1 MTKKRIHT
9 EGLHG
14 AELEKAIS
22 RMRVSKVA
30 QSKRYTRSKY
40 GNAVYVTLF
49 ILMGCFSILP
59 LVYCIA
65 TSFKPLDELMVFP
78 PRFFVHRPTVQNYL
92 VLPSLL
98 SNLKVPLS
106 RYIFNSVFVSVTSTV
121 LYVFSSAMS
130 AFALSKSNV
139 YGKKVMFHII
149 QYALLFNSYTLA
161 IPQYLIYSYLGIIDT
176 YAVYIFP
183 MLMSTMGVF
192 LMKQY
197 SNYWVPR
204 VARLEAYNNGNMYY
218 TKNEENISLSK
229 GKLLLTG
236 RWHETEKNSLTS
248 GYIKTEGNLS
258 YQYGYAEI
266 LARLPKGNGVWPA
279 FWALGTDTK
288 AYQEIDFFEMFTNN
302 SSRVTA
308 AIHKWWIGLDSSGAE
323 MRGHSSTNE
332 KGRDYDLPNGET
344 FNDDWHTF
352 GCEWTPEE
360 MRFFVD
366 GEHYYTYD
374 ISGEGQD
381 IHHTPVYLIL
391 CLQIGIAG
399 MAKGVDETTPMP
411 SVYEIEYVRLYQRP
425 SYSKLILK

>member
-197 SNYWVPR
+197 MESSIPDTL
-204 VARLEAYNNGNMYY
+204 LEAAKIDGANPFRIFW
-218 TKNEENISLSK
+218 NIVLPMVK
-229 GKLLLTG
+229 PCLLTL
-236 RWHETEKNSLTS
+236 SLF
-248 GYIKTEGNLS
+248 GF
-258 YQYGYAEI
+258 
-266 LARLPKGNGVWPA
+266 RDVWSA
-279 FWALGTDTK
+279 
-288 AYQEIDFFEMFTNN
+288 
-302 SSRVTA
+302 V
-308 AIHKWWIGLDSSGAE
+308 
-323 MRGHSSTNE
+323 
-332 KGRDYDLPNGET
+332 PNGTIFDESLK
-344 FNDDWHTF
+344 NL
-352 GCEWTPEE
+352 PAI
-360 MRFFVD
+360 
-366 GEHYYTYD
+366 
-374 ISGEGQD
+374 ISQITAGG
-381 IHHTPVYLIL
+381 IARSGSAMAVTVIMMIPPILVYLVTQSNVL
-391 CLQIGIAG
+391 ESMNSAGI
-399 MAKGVDETTPMP
+399 KE
-411 SVYEIEYVRLYQRP
+411 
-425 SYSKLILK
+425 